1 MVNDMVII
9 LIFIILFVAIL
20 TFGVVLVYLYI
31 KALAKLFD
39 WLDKKLGK

>member
-9 LIFIILFVAIL
+9 LIFIILFVAIV
-20 TFGVVLVYLYI
+20 TFGAVLVYLYI
-31 KALAKLFD
+31 KALANLFD

>member
-1 MVNDMVII
+1 MIIMVNI
-9 LIFIILFVAIL
+9 LIFIILFFVAL
-20 TFGVVLVYLYI
+20 TTGVVLVYLYI